1 MCLLFFCS
9 LAVFSSDRFS
19 FGLKSIVQS
28 HLQNMQMLFYV
39 LGCTCCIYA
48 RTFVDPTSRSIRES
62 STQRC
67 GMIGS
72 CSITE
77 MLEISCSLKNQ
88 QSIWNDEEWK
98 TKNKKKKYIRKIS
111 PKRRTHFKTINKICS
126 LRKSLQM
133 NKRSVSSKLE
143 FEREKHFQRKCHII
157 SHWS

>member
-9 LAVFSSDRFS
+9 LAVFSSHRLS

-72 CSITE
+72 CSITQ
-77 MLEISCSLKNQ
+77 MLEISCSLENQ

-98 TKNKKKKYIRKIS
+98 TKKKKYIRKIS

-126 LRKSLQM
+126 LQNLYKWTNVLLARSL
-133 NKRSVSSKLE
+133 NSK
-143 FEREKHFQRKCHII
+143 EKNI
-157 SHWS
+157 SNANAT